1 MEIYHLLPNTTY
13 EFRIWGN
20 NHLGAGDI
28 ASTIVQTLAE
38 FSDEGIFFLHFILMI
53 CIKICFV
60 ADVLRILMRDA
71 KDFDVHVW
79 FYAVG
84 IVMGAMVLLGL
95 TVCILLVRDCYED
108 DGLAGEWFL
117 GLILLLN
124 YFHKN
129 HNLN

>member
-1 MEIYHLLPNTTY
+1 MN
-13 EFRIWGN
+13 
-20 NHLGAGDI
+20 
-28 ASTIVQTLAE
+28 
-38 FSDEGIFFLHFILMI
+38 I
-53 CIKICFV
+53 CIGTCSV

-108 DGLAGEWFL
+108 DGLAGKWSLGFL
-117 GLILLLN
+117 LYI
-124 YFHKN
+124 
-129 HNLN
+129 